1 MDIIYEI
8 ARQRYTEHSI
18 EFDRLIDALD
28 DYDKHIKPKFDKLKA
43 ENDKLKQGITNAIN
57 IIADGGKI
65 MTLDQLS
72 KWEGYLG
79 YIQWWEQELNDE
91 TM

>member
-1 MDIIYEI
+1 MEYDTDYTDKLHDEI
-8 ARQRYTEHSI
+8 G
-18 EFDRLIDALD
+18 
-28 DYDKHIKPKFDKLKA
+28 KLKA
-43 ENDKLKQGITNAIN
+43 ENEQLKQGITNAIN

-79 YIQWWEQELNDE
+79 YIQWWEQELNNE